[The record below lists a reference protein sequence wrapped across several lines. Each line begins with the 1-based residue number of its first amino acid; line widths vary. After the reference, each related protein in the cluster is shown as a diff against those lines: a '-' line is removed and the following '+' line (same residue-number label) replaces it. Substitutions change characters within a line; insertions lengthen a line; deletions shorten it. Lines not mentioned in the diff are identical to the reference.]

1 MNNITKRYGKN
12 IVLDSVSINF
22 VGATLIIGENGSGKT
37 TLLKI
42 IAGLIKKYD
51 GNIDY
56 KDNVSILLD
65 QSALFDLKSG
75 EENLLYY
82 LNKDEYNK
90 ALKYIE
96 AFNMLDYYKN
106 MVRTYSNGMKKKL
119 SIVMALSKDKD
130 VYILDE
136 PTNSLD
142 IESIK
147 ILKDLL
153 KEIKKDKT
161 IIISSH
167 DISIFD
173 IDLID
178 SIYLLKNHDIISKS
192 IEDFDYTIYKVKT
205 LNGIKDNEYEY
216 VMKDDCLYFK
226 VPNNKIKDFSLYL
239 SQFVILEMTP
249 LNYLD
254 SIYLEGLYEKN
265 A

>member
-90 ALKYIE
+90 
-96 AFNMLDYYKN
+96 
-106 MVRTYSNGMKKKL
+106 G
-119 SIVMALSKDKD
+119 
-130 VYILDE
+130 
-136 PTNSLD
+136 
-142 IESIK
+142 
-147 ILKDLL
+147 
-153 KEIKKDKT
+153 
-161 IIISSH
+161 
-167 DISIFD
+167 
-173 IDLID
+173 
-178 SIYLLKNHDIISKS
+178 
-192 IEDFDYTIYKVKT
+192 
-205 LNGIKDNEYEY
+205 
-216 VMKDDCLYFK
+216 
-226 VPNNKIKDFSLYL
+226 
-239 SQFVILEMTP
+239 
-249 LNYLD
+249 
-254 SIYLEGLYEKN
+254 
-265 A
+265 